1 MREVMK
7 KILIVDDD
15 PMIHFALTEVLR
27 DLCDEV
33 KSVETGEG
41 AVSEMGRSFYTL
53 CFLDINLPD
62 LNGIDLMKQMV
73 EMSPDTKIIMMSG
86 SRLDDA
92 LKREIYSRAEYF
104 LPKPFDLFLVKAIV
118 NQVLKVEKT

>member
-1 MREVMK
+1 MK

-33 KSVETGEG
+33 KSVESGAE
-41 AVSEMGRSFYTL
+41 AVSEMDRSLYTL

-62 LNGIDLMKQMV
+62 SSGIDLMKQMV
-73 EMSPDTKIIMMSG
+73 EISPDTKIIMMSS
-86 SRLDDA
+86 SRLDDG
-92 LKREIYSRAEYF
+92 LKREIYSQAHYF
-104 LPKPFDLFLVKAIV
+104 LRKPFDLFLVKTIA
-118 NQVLKVEKT
+118 NQVLKVDKT